1 MFGFVEHSGGMIWVY
16 SEPGRGTTFKLYFP
30 QVTGVPRAPAAE
42 PMAVEFEPASETIL
56 RFRGGRVG
64 LTSGGKT
71 KAR

>member
-1 MFGFVEHSGGMIWVY
+1 MFGLVEQSGAM
-16 SEPGRGTTFKLYFP
+16 SYFP

-42 PMAVEFEPASETIL
+42 PMAVKFEPASETIL